1 MSLNL
6 ERNWYWRKK
15 YLVIE
20 TACCVKTLC
29 LEKRPWL
36 VEIGTSR
43 SFSSKSIRPMNWLCE
58 YGSDPHC
65 RVLACTASSSGEQA
79 ETGVPWRVPVVHGRT
94 TPWECHPAV
103 DMTSHNHPA
112 IGCFGLSTQPI
123 WDIWQEMSKDWG
135 LGLNLPMVT
144 ADEHQ
149 APLCTQRQST
159 DTTYAAELSIVVV
172 LQFIHHTSQVHVNT
186 HFRYIPQLI
195 HNYLTLPLCSIS
207 TLSYI
212 KYISLAINN

>member
-1 MSLNL
+1 MNSCHKKGFGTSLNL

-20 TACCVKTLC
+20 TAYCVKTLC

-65 RVLACTASSSGEQA
+65 RVLPCTASSSGEQA

-112 IGCFGLSTQPI
+112 IGCLASPPSQSETSDKRCPRIGVWVSTCLWLPP
-123 WDIWQEMSKDWG
+123 MSTKPHCAHRD
-135 LGLNLPMVT
+135 
-144 ADEHQ
+144 
-149 APLCTQRQST
+149 
-159 DTTYAAELSIVVV
+159 
-172 LQFIHHTSQVHVNT
+172 SQQTPHMLRN
-186 HFRYIPQLI
+186 YQL
-195 HNYLTLPLCSIS
+195 
-207 TLSYI
+207 
-212 KYISLAINN
+212 

>member
-1 MSLNL
+1 M
-6 ERNWYWRKK
+6 
-15 YLVIE
+15 VIE

-43 SFSSKSIRPMNWLCE
+43 SFSSKSIRPINWLCE

-112 IGCFGLSTQPI
+112 IGCLASPPSQSETSDKRCPRIGVWVSTCLWLPP
-123 WDIWQEMSKDWG
+123 MSTKPHCAHRD
-135 LGLNLPMVT
+135 
-144 ADEHQ
+144 
-149 APLCTQRQST
+149 
-159 DTTYAAELSIVVV
+159 
-172 LQFIHHTSQVHVNT
+172 SQQTPHMLRN
-186 HFRYIPQLI
+186 YQL
-195 HNYLTLPLCSIS
+195 
-207 TLSYI
+207 
-212 KYISLAINN
+212 